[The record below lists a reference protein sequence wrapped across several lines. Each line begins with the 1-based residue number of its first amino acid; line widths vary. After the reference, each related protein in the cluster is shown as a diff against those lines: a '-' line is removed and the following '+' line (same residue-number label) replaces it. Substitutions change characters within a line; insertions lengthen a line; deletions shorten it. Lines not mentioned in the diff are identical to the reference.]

1 MIEEVNNKL
10 HLFGSKNIPKHFQPR
25 NSEILKDKVLILLQ
39 LTSVMVY
46 EMAKRRRTLHESIK
60 LISLINPIK
69 GPFGL
74 EVVVTISGYDTTYVS
89 Y

>member
-1 MIEEVNNKL
+1 
-10 HLFGSKNIPKHFQPR
+10 
-25 NSEILKDKVLILLQ
+25 
-39 LTSVMVY
+39 
-46 EMAKRRRTLHESIK
+46 MAKRRRTLRESIK

-74 EVVVTISGYDTTYVS
+74 EVVVTISGYDTAYVS